1 MTDIAMTDTTIFE
14 IAVCTIAD
22 EPEAEKA
29 RKAAMKAV
37 RHYPGFISWQALTA
51 NDRPE
56 QIADI
61 VEWASREAA
70 DAAAEKVRT
79 DPAFAPYMA
88 AIVSVSLMQHFHTS
102 HSL

>member
-1 MTDIAMTDTTIFE
+1 MTDTAMTENTIFE
-14 IAVCTIAD
+14 IAICTITD
-22 EPEAEKA
+22 GEQTEKA
-29 RKAAMKAV
+29 RKAV

-70 DAAAEKVRT
+70 EAAAEKVRT

-88 AIVSVSLMQHFHTS
+88 AIASVSLMQHFHTS

>member
-1 MTDIAMTDTTIFE
+1 MSKTTIFE
-14 IAVCTIAD
+14 IAICTVTD
-22 EPEAEKA
+22 GEQAEKA
-29 RKAAMKAV
+29 RKAAMEAV
-37 RHYPGFISWQALTA
+37 RRYPGFISWQALTA
-51 NDRPE
+51 NDRPD

-88 AIVSVSLMQHFHTS
+88 AIASVSLMQHFHTR
-102 HSL
+102 HDV